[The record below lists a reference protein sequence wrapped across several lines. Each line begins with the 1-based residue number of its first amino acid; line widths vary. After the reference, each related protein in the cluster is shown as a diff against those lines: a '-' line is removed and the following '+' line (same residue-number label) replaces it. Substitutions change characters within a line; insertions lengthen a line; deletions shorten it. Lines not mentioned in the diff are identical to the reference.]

1 MSAAPSIP
9 APAATRRLE
18 PALILGD
25 DPINTLGVARNL
37 GRAGVP
43 VSRLGSSDG
52 GVLESRYIRSTHV
65 VPGIDERSGREYVA
79 ALDDVGRKL
88 GGRPVLFPITD
99 LHVLKVSSN
108 AAALARRFRL
118 LAAGREATETL
129 VNKRLF
135 YESLERTGVPHP
147 ATRFPRGR
155 EQFREAARQI
165 GYPVLLK
172 PEVSPLFARRFQ
184 RKGFVA
190 HDDGELGR
198 QLDLLEPSGLEVMIQ
213 EIVPGDARCMHGCAG
228 FRTDAST
235 LVFCYRRVREFPP
248 GFGCGS
254 LLESVPSFFGG
265 TRLGEYLAGLRYTG
279 IFDAE
284 FKLDPRDGV
293 FKSIEIN
300 ARSWWQ
306 NMHPTLSGLNLIKAA
321 YDHATGGA
329 PPPDGY
335 RSGTK
340 WIHLYNDFFAAR
352 TSGLALLPW
361 LRSLRGDRTFDLWA
375 LDDARP
381 MLSFLGVLARRRV
394 LKLLAGGEGGR

>member
-1 MSAAPSIP
+1 MTAAPGIP
-9 APAATRRLE
+9 FPAAPRTLE

-43 VSRLGSSDG
+43 VSRLGSADG

-65 VPGIDERSGREYVA
+65 VPGIDERSGRAYVA
-79 ALDDVGRKL
+79 ALEDVGRKL

-99 LHVLKVSSN
+99 LHVLKISSN
-108 AAALARRFRL
+108 ADALAQRFRL

-135 YESLERTGVPHP
+135 HESLERAGVPAP

-165 GYPVLLK
+165 GFPVLLK
-172 PEVSPLFARRFQ
+172 PEVSPLFARKFQ

-190 HDDGELGR
+190 HDEAELGR
-198 QLDLLEPSGLEVMIQ
+198 YLDLLEPSGLDVMIQ
-213 EIVPGDARCMHGCAG
+213 EIIPGDARCMHGCAG
-228 FRTDAST
+228 FRTDAAT
-235 LVFCYRRVREFPP
+235 LHFCYRRVREFPP

-254 LLESVPSFFGG
+254 LLESVPSFFAS
-265 TRLGEYLAGLRYTG
+265 TRLGEYLGGLRYTG

-306 NMHPTLSGLNLIKAA
+306 NMHPTISGLNLIKAA
-321 YDHATGGA
+321 YDHATGGSST
-329 PPPDGY
+329 PPGY

-361 LRSLRGDRTFDLWA
+361 LRSMRGDRAFDLWA

-381 MLSFLGVLARRRV
+381 MLSFLGVLVGRR
-394 LKLLAGGEGGR
+394 LGKLLRGGEAGR